1 MPDESPR
8 GGGEPQMPVSAPFEP
23 PVTDMDLG
31 LMEYIQPVPFA
42 EAGPA
47 EPQTPPRR
55 GRDQFEFSPASM
67 QDFGLMDSIPSMPRE
82 DLILT
87 TMPIRGFDPSPAV
100 EASPAVELAPESIP
114 YMPQIV
120 EPEAPQPAPV
130 RRPKVP
136 QPLEQPEFDQDL
148 LQYLMM
154 SEFGGP
160 NLR

>member
-1 MPDESPR
+1 
-8 GGGEPQMPVSAPFEP
+8 
-23 PVTDMDLG
+23 
-31 LMEYIQPVPFA
+31 MEYIQPVPFA

-55 GRDQFEFSPASM
+55 GKDQFEFSPASM
-67 QDFGLMDSIPSMPRE
+67 QDFGLMDFTPPAS
-82 DLILT
+82 
-87 TMPIRGFDPSPAV
+87 AV
-100 EASPAVELAPESIP
+100 EASPAVEVAPESIP
-114 YMPQIV
+114 YMPQIL

-136 QPLEQPEFDQDL
+136 QPLEQPEFDQEL

-154 SEFGGP
+154 SEFGGS